1 MYVYFWVLELLSGS
15 FDALDEQIRQSQA
28 AEEPMDTGDNTVPP
42 GMRGRSTAL
51 YAQESELEIDY
62 ERLTRDLKSSVSS
75 EDKFNKACEKLQNN
89 LDNLNSQLVTL
100 QPNTKASERMEE
112 VTEKWNETS
121 EEFEN
126 LRKMAR
132 KAQITFEK
140 IQKERYDKF
149 DKCFRHVADN
159 IDEVYKGLCQN
170 SSAQAYLGAENSEEP
185 YLDGITFNCVAP
197 GKRYRPMDNLSGGEK
212 TIAALAL
219 LFSIQSY
226 QPAPFF
232 VLDEVDAAL
241 DNTNIGKVVQ
251 YIKTQSKSKFQCIV
265 ISLKDEF
272 FSNAETLIGV
282 YSTIGETGPMS
293 QVLTLDLNQYDE

>member
-1 MYVYFWVLELLSGS
+1 MLGS
-15 FDALDEQIRQSQA
+15 FDALDEQIRLSQA
-28 AEEPMDTGDNTVPP
+28 AGTNEDEPMDTGDSGSA

-51 YAQESELEIDY
+51 YTQESQLEIDY
-62 ERLTRDLKSSVSS
+62 DKLTRDMKQAVSS
-75 EDKFNKACEKLQNN
+75 DEKFNKMCEKLQTNI
-89 LDNLNSQLVTL
+89 DNVNSQLVTL
-100 QPNTKASERMEE
+100 QPNTKASERMDE
-112 VTEKWNETS
+112 VTEKWHETS

-126 LRKMAR
+126 LRKMAK

-149 DKCFRHVADN
+149 DRCFRHVADN
-159 IDEVYKGLCQN
+159 IDEIYKGLCQN